1 MGLTYQPRRF
11 FSSDYGSSSIRST
24 NSYYNLGFGVI
35 VGQEYAVMLHR
46 FKKFHTQLEPG
57 FSFKIPFFDEVS
69 FVHDLREQVIEVP
82 MQTGVTRDNVSIM
95 VDAVIYIQV
104 VDPVKASYNVENYQE
119 AIINLAQT
127 TMRSEIGKLTL
138 DETFEKRDEVNQK
151 VVKTIEKE
159 ANDWGIEFMRYEVRD
174 IDPPTQILTSMTLQA
189 EAERSKRA
197 EILGSEGTK
206 QADINIAQAKRQA

>member
-1 MGLTYQPRRF
+1 
-11 FSSDYGSSSIRST
+11 
-24 NSYYNLGFGVI
+24 
-35 VGQEYAVMLHR
+35 
-46 FKKFHTQLEPG
+46 
-57 FSFKIPFFDEVS
+57 
-69 FVHDLREQVIEVP
+69 

-174 IDPPTQILTSMTLQA
+174 IDPPTQILTSMTL
-189 EAERSKRA
+189 
-197 EILGSEGTK
+197 
-206 QADINIAQAKRQA
+206 

>member
-1 MGLTYQPRRF
+1 
-11 FSSDYGSSSIRST
+11 
-24 NSYYNLGFGVI
+24 
-35 VGQEYAVMLHR
+35 
-46 FKKFHTQLEPG
+46 
-57 FSFKIPFFDEVS
+57 
-69 FVHDLREQVIEVP
+69 
-82 MQTGVTRDNVSIM
+82 
-95 VDAVIYIQV
+95 
-104 VDPVKASYNVENYQE
+104 
-119 AIINLAQT
+119 
-127 TMRSEIGKLTL
+127 MRSEIGKLTL
-138 DETFEKRDEVNQK
+138 DETFEKRDEVNLK